1 MMTSTENKKQ
11 IQREIALNKRK
22 KLFNKNYI
30 SSKKLTN
37 NLNNLNEFIE
47 SKIIASFISIKTDK
61 SVIQK
66 CVLFA

>member
-1 MMTSTENKKQ
+1 MTSTENKKQ

-47 SKIIASFISIKTDK
+47 SK
-61 SVIQK
+61 
-66 CVLFA
+66 